1 MTFIPD
7 RSVTAAKDDRLNR
20 APFAYR
26 LADTI
31 RDWNRDESIVIGLY
45 GAWGSGKTS
54 VLHFAVE
61 RLQETTKA
69 WKVEEQPIVI
79 WFNPWSFSEQEKLL
93 QAFFQQIYA
102 EINKVDPK
110 AGKDLKQSIK
120 KFAQVLGALEPIPAV
135 GQILSGGGKF
145 VELFISD
152 KSLEE
157 TKNEVAAI
165 FKKLNRRILILIDD
179 VDRLNREQIRLLFQL
194 IKINADFPN
203 TIYLVAF
210 DRPVVET
217 ALTNEQGVSGREY
230 LEKIVQVGFDVPSPD
245 SALLQDLF
253 VEEIDKILQ
262 DVHAGEWDQDRWAK
276 LYFSG
281 FNSFF
286 QSVRDI
292 KRFINSLGMTVS
304 MVKSDVDAIDFIGL
318 ESLRVFMP
326 EIYKA
331 IAVNKNLFTSPQQA
345 LSGGDRLIPKI
356 KEALEAIFGQE
367 KEHSEIARKICTRL
381 FPALESIYGNVSYSN
396 ESWLLWR
403 KQKRICHKDNFD
415 VYFLLGTPKGAV
427 SNLEADEFLSQATDE
442 SALVQKLDEYFQEN
456 RYRKLL
462 DRITDRADTLEP
474 DQIKILCQALF
485 RFGDTVPDIKERIPD
500 IGSDLELTRLI
511 RFLMFKLKPDERFT
525 WFCIFLENDPPL
537 YGTIDQVLLDR
548 PREGKPPR
556 TENLFSDEGLEQ
568 LRQICVRNIETR
580 SENQDFLNQKEF
592 RFILYRW
599 RDWSSESQART
610 AFLARMQA
618 TIESFLSFAFRFLND
633 IRSQTSGSYIVETN
647 QEFDSRGF
655 FEFIDREVSQ
665 KFIEKLT
672 EEELKPLSREQL
684 VALKALS
691 DSLSKAE
698 ANTES

>member
-61 RLQETTKA
+61 RLKETTKA
-69 WKVEEQPIVI
+69 RKVEEQPIVI

-102 EINKVDPK
+102 EINNVDPK
-110 AGKDLKQSIK
+110 VGKDLKQSIK

-157 TKNEVAAI
+157 TKDEVAGI

-179 VDRLNREQIRLLFQL
+179 VDRLNRDQIRLLFQL

-210 DRPVVET
+210 DRPVVEA
-217 ALTNEQGVSGREY
+217 ALTNEQGGSGRAY
-230 LEKIVQVGFDVPSPD
+230 LEKIVQVGFDVPAPD
-245 SALLQDLF
+245 PALLQKMF
-253 VEEIDKILQ
+253 SEEIDKILV
-262 DVHAGEWDQDRWAK
+262 DVHTGEWDRDRWAK
-276 LYFSG
+276 LYYSG

-292 KRFINSLGMTVS
+292 KRFINSLGMTVR
-304 MVKSDVDAIDFIGL
+304 MVKSEVDVIDFIGL
-318 ESLRVFMP
+318 ESLRVFIP

-331 IAVNKNLFTSPQQA
+331 ITENKNLFTNPRQA
-345 LSGGDRLIPKI
+345 LSGGDQLIPKI
-356 KEALEAIFGQE
+356 KEALDAIFGQE
-367 KEHSEIARKICTRL
+367 KEHPETAKKICTQL
-381 FPALESIYGNVSYSN
+381 FPSLESVYGNMYYGN

-403 KQKRICHKDNFD
+403 KQKRICHPDNFD
-415 VYFLLGTPKGAV
+415 IYFLLGTPKGAV
-427 SNLEADEFLSQATDE
+427 SNLETDEFLAQATNE
-442 SALVQKLDEYFQEN
+442 SALALKLGEYFQEN

-462 DRITDRADTLEP
+462 DRITDRADTLAP
-474 DQIKILCQALF
+474 DQIKILCQALL
-485 RFGDTVPDIKERIPD
+485 RFGDTVPDTKEGIYD
-500 IGSDLELTRLI
+500 FGSDLELTRLT
-511 RFLMFKLKPDERFT
+511 RFLMLKLMPDERFT
-525 WFCIFLENDPPL
+525 WFRAFLENDPPL
-537 YGTIDQVLLDR
+537 YATIDQILLDR

-556 TENLFSDEGLEQ
+556 TENLFSDEELEQ

-580 SENQDFLNQKEF
+580 SENPDFLDQKGF
-592 RFILYRW
+592 MFILYRW
-599 RDWSSESQART
+599 RDWSPVSQSRN
-610 AFLARMQA
+610 AFLARVQS
-618 TIESFLSFAFRFLND
+618 TTERFLSFASCFLHD
-633 IRSQTSGSYIVETN
+633 IRSQTLGSYIIKTN
-647 QEFDSRGF
+647 QEFDSKGF
-655 FEFIDREVSQ
+655 FEFISREASQ

-672 EEELKPLSREQL
+672 KEEIKNLSREQL
-684 VALKALS
+684 MALKALS
-691 DSLSKAE
+691 DSVSKAE
-698 ANTES
+698 TDAKD